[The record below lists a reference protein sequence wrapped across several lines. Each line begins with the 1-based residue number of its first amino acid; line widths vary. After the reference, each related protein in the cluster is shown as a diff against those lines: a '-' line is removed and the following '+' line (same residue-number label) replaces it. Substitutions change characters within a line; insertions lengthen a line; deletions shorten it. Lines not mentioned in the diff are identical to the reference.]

1 MERESAAQRNACG
14 ASVTSIG
21 SEWSA
26 STVAREGGGT
36 AQLLG
41 SRSEPPQRTS
51 RREAGWLG
59 LGLGLALSLSLRA

>member
-41 SRSEPPQRTS
+41 ARSDPPQRTS
-51 RREAGWLG
+51 SHAEGWLG
-59 LGLGLALSLSLRA
+59 FGLGLALSLSLRA